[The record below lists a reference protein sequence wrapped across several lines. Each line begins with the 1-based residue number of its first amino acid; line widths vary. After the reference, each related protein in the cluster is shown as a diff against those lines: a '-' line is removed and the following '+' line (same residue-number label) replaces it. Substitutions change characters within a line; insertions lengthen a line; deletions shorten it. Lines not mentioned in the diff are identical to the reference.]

1 MPEALQAAATPNQ
14 ALWYS
19 HTLAGAKV
27 ILSGPSCFQPRAVQK
42 EVVALQAQSSVLQSL
57 ARAGHAGLSPLNWA
71 QRLQDSSNSQS
82 QPGSLYRMPLVLG
95 GLCIC
100 GGILAEQKL
109 VGWPCY
115 CMLEGSPLPR
125 GRAPPMWQTVA
136 YRAAEAHSRQELCSF
151 WFQQCPR
158 LIPA

>member
-100 GGILAEQKL
+100 GGDPGRTEVGRLALLLYAGRVSSSQGES
-109 VGWPCY
+109 
-115 CMLEGSPLPR
+115 SPH
-125 GRAPPMWQTVA
+125 VA
-136 YRAAEAHSRQELCSF
+136 NSGL
-151 WFQQCPR
+151 
-158 LIPA
+158 